1 MLNLYYIIASGI
13 TGIAVGIAIMSMIQ
27 DLK

>member
-13 TGIAVGIAIMSMIQ
+13 TGIAVGIAIMSLVQ

>member
-1 MLNLYYIIASGI
+1 MLNLYYIVASGI
-13 TGIAVGIAIMSMIQ
+13 TGVAVGIAIMSIIQ

>member
-1 MLNLYYIIASGI
+1 MLNLYYVIASGI
-13 TGIAVGIAIMSMIQ
+13 TGIAVGVAIMSVIQ